1 VTTESYY
8 NEDEGEQYF
17 RITTVLTDVAIA
29 TDDIVEI
36 EYNF

>member
-1 VTTESYY
+1 MKTESYY
-8 NEDEGEQYF
+8 NEDDGEQYF
-17 RITTVLTDVAIA
+17 RITTTLAAVEIA